1 MSCGTCIASQLASHF
16 TLVCADL
23 RGQGGSTSPA
33 RTNLRLRSAS
43 WRRTWWLPWLR
54 LGHERFSAVG
64 HDRGARV
71 LHRLAL
77 DHPTTLARV
86 AFLDITP
93 TLHRFAKVDAAMAQ
107 KAYHWFFFP
116 NLAVCPSG

>member
-1 MSCGTCIASQLASHF
+1 
-16 TLVCADL
+16 
-23 RGQGGSTSPA
+23 
-33 RTNLRLRSAS
+33 
-43 WRRTWWLPWLR
+43 

-107 KAYHWFFFP
+107 KAYHWFFLSQPGGLPERLIGATRRSFCAT
-116 NLAVCPSG
+116 L